1 MEIIII
7 LAFLYLGFCNRPDKN
22 EKKRAKKARKKKG
35 FFGTI
40 LEDRANYWKKRDR
53 YMNGGG
59 WWDDVNSGRPPV
71 GP

>member
-22 EKKRAKKARKKKG
+22 EKKRAKKA
-35 FFGTI
+35 
-40 LEDRANYWKKRDR
+40 NYWKKHDK